1 MGEHSEELAATCGG
15 SEVNGI
21 GSAQTSHFSSK
32 QEKDGGGCTGTLGG
46 VPSSEE
52 EGGLIAQGYCSDAR
66 GPWVWLLG
74 RQDDICVNA

>member
-46 VPSSEE
+46 VPSSELNSS
-52 EGGLIAQGYCSDAR
+52 GI
-66 GPWVWLLG
+66 LLG
-74 RQDDICVNA
+74 SERALGLAAG